1 MVDSLD
7 VQVLYSARRSLKQA
21 RNKTAARWRK
31 SEWPASL
38 DRRCASAGVF
48 ESKLRGD
55 ASQNLFPARNT
66 GVLSFLAE
74 FAQTLRRPL

>member
-1 MVDSLD
+1 
-7 VQVLYSARRSLKQA
+7 
-21 RNKTAARWRK
+21 
-31 SEWPASL
+31 L